1 MIKAGET
8 RAAFGLRRGLAIGV
22 LAALHL
28 GALAVM
34 LWSEPDLIGKAAFL
48 LAWGILNALWLLLLR
63 RPAASAAL
71 AMTMLMLLIA
81 LSVFKHD
88 VLFMTVS
95 FTDVLVVDTDTLWFL
110 FDTFTDLGWYATVAT
125 VIVAPLLVVIFW
137 LDPLRVRARTA
148 LVGLTVCFALLAGL
162 SFAVPL
168 DREEEF
174 IRNRF
179 LSKFARSGAV
189 AAVDL
194 LTRGILEA
202 DARATESLAA
212 AESNECQ
219 PTAKLPHIILIFD
232 ESSFDATLMPGIKV
246 GPDYRQHFRSFDGKE
261 RKLLVEGAGG
271 PSWFTEYNVLT
282 GLSVRSYGRF
292 AESVTRLAA
301 GHIERGLAHALR
313 HCGYRTFSMYP
324 YYGAF
329 VGARRFHTS
338 AGIGRFFDA
347 DSLGGLKK
355 TDSHYFDFALR
366 TITWEMTGAPT
377 FMFLYTAANHFPWN
391 SRYRPDLLSSWRNL
405 GNRSDVDEYL
415 RRQAMSAQDYS
426 RFIKRL
432 REEFPDESFL
442 VMRFGD
448 HQPLFA
454 KYFVDP
460 TLDEAAVAKRIQAY
474 DPRYLTTYYAIDTIN
489 FTPADLSSALD
500 TLDAPYLPLLLLEA
514 AGVPL
519 DSSFEEQKKIL
530 QRCDGLFYGCKEG
543 AEARRFNRLLIDAGL
558 INGL

>member
-1 MIKAGET
+1 MKAAKF
-8 RAAFGLRRGLAIGV
+8 RLASAIAV
-22 LAALHL
+22 LVALHL
-28 GALAVM
+28 WALFLM
-34 LWSEPDLIGKAAFL
+34 IWSEPDLVGKAAFL
-48 LAWGILNALWLLLLR
+48 LAWGVLNTFWLVLLR
-63 RPAASAAL
+63 RPVASAAL
-71 AMTMLMLLIA
+71 AATMLMLLIA

-110 FDTFTDLGWYATVAT
+110 FDTFTDLAWYATVAALIA
-125 VIVAPLLVVIFW
+125 VPLLIAILW
-137 LDPLRVRARTA
+137 LDPFRIRTWTA
-148 LVGLTVCFALLAGL
+148 LIGLVVCFALLTGL

-174 IRNRF
+174 FRNRF

-194 LTRGILEA
+194 ITRGILES
-202 DARATESLAA
+202 DARATGGLAA
-212 AESNECQ
+212 AESSECQ
-219 PTAKLPHIILIFD
+219 PPAKLPHIVLIFD

-246 GPDYRQHFRSFDGKE
+246 RPDYRQHFRSFDGKE

-301 GHIERGLAHALR
+301 GHVDRGLALALR

-329 VGARRFHTS
+329 ISARRFHTG
-338 AGIGRFFDA
+338 AGIERFFDA
-347 DSLGGLKK
+347 DNLGGLQKA
-355 TDSHYFDFALR
+355 DSHYFDFVLR
-366 TITWEMTGAPT
+366 TITWERTGAP
-377 FMFLYTAANHFPWN
+377 MFLFVYTAANHFPWN
-391 SRYRPDLLSSWRNL
+391 FRYRPDLQSDWRNL

-415 RRQAMSAQDYS
+415 RRQAMSAQDYP
-426 RFIKRL
+426 RFLKRL
-432 REEFPDESFL
+432 REEFPDEPFL
-442 VMRFGD
+442 VVRFGD

-460 TLDEAAVAKRIQAY
+460 TLDEAAVAKRIQAH
-474 DPRYLTTYYAIDTIN
+474 DPRYLTTYYAIDTVN

-530 QRCDGLFYGCKEG
+530 QRCNGLFYGCKDG

>member
-1 MIKAGET
+1 MIKAGAT
-8 RAAFGLRRGLAIGV
+8 SAAFGLRRVVAIGV
-22 LAALHL
+22 LGALHL
-28 GALAVM
+28 GALALM
-34 LWSEPDLIGKAAFL
+34 IWSEPDWIGKAAFL
-48 LAWGILNALWLLLLR
+48 LAWGVLNALWLLLLR

-71 AMTMLMLLIA
+71 AVTLLMLLIA

-88 VLFMTVS
+88 ILFMTVS
-95 FTDVLVVDTDTLWFL
+95 FTDVLIVDTDTLWFL
-110 FDTFTDLGWYATVAT
+110 FDTFTDLGWYATVAALIALP
-125 VIVAPLLVVIFW
+125 VLVAIFW
-137 LDPLRVRARTA
+137 LDPLRVRPRTA
-148 LVGLTVCFALLAGL
+148 LVALVACFALLAGL

-168 DREEEF
+168 DREQEF

-194 LTRGILEA
+194 LTHGILEA
-202 DARATESLAA
+202 DARATIRLAA

-219 PTAKLPHIILIFD
+219 PPAKLPHIILIFD

-271 PSWFTEYNVLT
+271 PSWFTEYNMLT

-292 AESVTRLAA
+292 AESVTRVAA
-301 GHIERGLAHALR
+301 GHVDRGLAHALR

-329 VGARRFHTS
+329 VGARRF
-338 AGIGRFFDA
+338 DA
-347 DSLGGLKK
+347 ENLGGFQK

-366 TITWEMTGAPT
+366 TITWERTGAP
-377 FMFLYTAANHFPWN
+377 MFLFVYTAANHFPWN
-391 SRYRPDLLSSWRNL
+391 TRYRPDLQSGWRNL

-415 RRQAMSAQDYS
+415 RRQAMSAQDY
-426 RFIKRL
+426 RQFIKRL
-432 REEFPDESFL
+432 REEFPGESFL
-442 VMRFGD
+442 VVRFGD
-448 HQPLFA
+448 HQPMFA

-460 TLDEAAVAKRIQAY
+460 TLDEAAVAERIRAY
-474 DPRYLTTYYAIDTIN
+474 DPRYLTTYYSIDTVN

-530 QRCDGLFYGCKEG
+530 QRCSGLFYGCSEG

>member
-1 MIKAGET
+1 MIKVGET
-8 RAAFGLRRGLAIGV
+8 MAASGLRRVLAIGV
-22 LAALHL
+22 LVALHL
-28 GALAVM
+28 WALTLMA
-34 LWSEPDLIGKAAFL
+34 WSEPDLVGKAAFL
-48 LAWGILNALWLLLLR
+48 LAWGVLNALWLLLLR
-63 RPAASAAL
+63 RPGASAAL
-71 AMTMLMLLIA
+71 SVTMLMVLIA
-81 LSVFKHD
+81 LSAFKHE

-110 FDTFTDLGWYATVAT
+110 FDTFTDLGWYTTVAT
-125 VIVAPLLVVIFW
+125 LIVTPLLVAIVW
-137 LDPLRVRARTA
+137 LDPFRVRSRTA
-148 LVGLTVCFALLAGL
+148 LVGLIVCFALLAGL

-194 LTRGILEA
+194 VTRGILEA
-202 DARATESLAA
+202 DTNATERLAA
-212 AESNECQ
+212 EESNECQ
-219 PTAKLPHIILIFD
+219 PTAKLPHICLIFD

-301 GHIERGLAHALR
+301 GHVERGLAHALR
-313 HCGYRTFSMYP
+313 HCGYRTFSVYP

-338 AGIGRFFDA
+338 AGIERFFDA
-347 DSLGGLKK
+347 DNLGGLKK

-366 TITWEMTGAPT
+366 TITWEMTGVPM

-391 SRYRPDLLSSWRNL
+391 SRYRPDLLSNWRNL

-415 RRQAMSAQDYS
+415 RRQAMSAQDYP
-426 RFIKRL
+426 RFLKRL

-442 VMRFGD
+442 VVRFGD

-454 KYFVDP
+454 KYFMDP

-474 DPRYLTTYYAIDTIN
+474 DPRYLTTYYAIDTVN

-500 TLDAPYLPLLLLEA
+500 TLDAPYLPLVLLEA

-519 DSSFEEQKKIL
+519 DSSFEEQKNIL
-530 QRCDGLFYGCKEG
+530 QRCSGLFYACKDG

>member
-8 RAAFGLRRGLAIGV
+8 ITASRLRRLLAIAI
-22 LAALHL
+22 LAALHCWTL
-28 GALAVM
+28 VLM
-34 LWSEPDLIGKAAFL
+34 IWSEPDLVGQAAFL
-48 LAWGILNALWLLLLR
+48 LAWGVLNAFWLVLLR

-71 AMTMLMLLIA
+71 AVTMLMVLIA

-95 FTDVLVVDTDTLWFL
+95 FTDILIVDTDTLWFL
-110 FDTFTDLGWYATVAT
+110 FDAFTDLGWYATVAA
-125 VIVAPLLVVIFW
+125 VIAVPLLVAIFW
-137 LDPLRVRARTA
+137 LDPLRVRSRTA
-148 LVGLTVCFALLAGL
+148 LVGLIVCVALLAGF

-168 DREEEF
+168 DREQEF

-194 LTRGILEA
+194 VTRGILES
-202 DARATESLAA
+202 DARTTERLPAV
-212 AESNECQ
+212 ESNECQ
-219 PTAKLPHIILIFD
+219 PTAKLPHIVLIFD

-271 PSWFTEYNVLT
+271 PSWFTEYNMLT

-301 GHIERGLAHALR
+301 GHVERGLAHALR
-313 HCGYRTFSMYP
+313 HCGYRTHSMYP

-329 VGARRFHTS
+329 VGARRFHTG
-338 AGIGRFFDA
+338 AGIERFFDA
-347 DSLGGLKK
+347 ENLGGFKR

-366 TITWEMTGAPT
+366 TITWERTGAP
-377 FMFLYTAANHFPWN
+377 MFLFVYTAANHFPWN
-391 SRYRPDLLSSWRNL
+391 SRYRPDLQSDWRNL

-415 RRQAMSAQDYS
+415 RRQAMSAQDYP
-426 RFIKRL
+426 RFLKRL

-442 VMRFGD
+442 LVRFGD

-474 DPRYLTTYYAIDTIN
+474 DPRYLTTYYAIDTVN

-519 DSSFEEQKKIL
+519 DPSFEEQKRIL
-530 QRCDGLFYGCKEG
+530 QRCNGLFYACKEG
-543 AEARRFNRLLIDAGL
+543 AEASRFNRLLIDAGL

>member
-1 MIKAGET
+1 MIKTGGTTTAS
-8 RAAFGLRRGLAIGV
+8 RVRRVLALGV
-22 LAALHL
+22 LAALHAC
-28 GALAVM
+28 ALAIM
-34 LWSEPDLIGKAAFL
+34 ILSEPDLVGKAAFL
-48 LAWGILNALWLLLLR
+48 LAWGVLNTLWLLLLR
-63 RPAASAAL
+63 RPTASAAL
-71 AMTMLMLLIA
+71 AVTMVMVLIA
-81 LSVFKHD
+81 LSAFKHE

-110 FDTFTDLGWYATVAT
+110 FDTFTDLGWYTTVAALVVT
-125 VIVAPLLVVIFW
+125 PLLVAIFW
-137 LDPLRVRARTA
+137 LDPFRVRARTA
-148 LVGLTVCFALLAGL
+148 LVGLIVCFASLAGL

-168 DREEEF
+168 DREDEF

-189 AAVDL
+189 ATVDL
-194 LTRGILEA
+194 VARGILEA
-202 DARATESLAA
+202 DARATERLPVV
-212 AESNECQ
+212 EGNECQ
-219 PTAKLPHIILIFD
+219 PTGKLPHIVLIFD

-246 GPDYRQHFRSFDGKE
+246 GPNYRQHFRSFDGKE

-301 GHIERGLAHALR
+301 GHVERGLAHALR
-313 HCGYRTFSMYP
+313 QCGYRTFSMYP

-329 VGARRFHTS
+329 VGARRFQKS
-338 AGIGRFFDA
+338 AGIERFFDA
-347 DSLGGLKK
+347 DNLGGLKK

-366 TITWEMTGAPT
+366 TMTWELTGAPL
-377 FMFLYTAANHFPWN
+377 FLFVYTAANHFPWN
-391 SRYRPDLLSSWRNL
+391 TRYRPDLQSDWRNL
-405 GNRSDVDEYL
+405 GNRPDVDEYL
-415 RRQAMSAQDYS
+415 RRQAMSALDYP
-426 RFIKRL
+426 RFLKRL
-432 REEFPDESFL
+432 REEFPGESFL
-442 VMRFGD
+442 VVRFGD

-460 TLDEAAVAKRIQAY
+460 TLDEAGVAKRIQAY
-474 DPRYLTTYYAIDTIN
+474 DPRYLTTYYTIDTVN

-519 DSSFEEQKKIL
+519 DPSFEEQKKIL
-530 QRCDGLFYGCKEG
+530 QRCNGLFYACKEG

>member
-8 RAAFGLRRGLAIGV
+8 ITAPWLRRVLAIGV
-22 LAALHL
+22 LAALHSW
-28 GALAVM
+28 AIAVM
-34 LWSEPDLIGKAAFL
+34 ILTEPDLIGKAAFL
-48 LAWGILNALWLLLLR
+48 LAWGVFNGLWLLLLR

-81 LSVFKHD
+81 LSIFKHGIL
-88 VLFMTVS
+88 VMTVS
-95 FTDVLVVDTDTLWFL
+95 FTDILVLDTDTFWFVL
-110 FDTFTDLGWYATVAT
+110 DTYIDLGKYASIVLLITV
-125 VIVAPLLVVIFW
+125 PLLVAIFW
-137 LDPLRVRARTA
+137 LDPLRVRSRTT
-148 LVGLTVCFALLAGL
+148 LVGLIVCFALLAGL

-168 DREEEF
+168 DREQEF
-174 IRNRF
+174 IRDSF
-179 LSKFARSGAV
+179 LSKFARSGAT
-189 AAVDL
+189 AIVDL
-194 LTRGILEA
+194 VTRGILEA
-202 DARATESLAA
+202 DARATERLAVI
-212 AESNECQ
+212 ESNECQ
-219 PTAKLPHIILIFD
+219 PTAKLPHIVLIFD

-246 GPDYRQHFRSFDGKE
+246 RPDYRQHFRSFDGKE

-271 PSWFTEYNVLT
+271 PSWYTEYNVLT

-301 GHIERGLAHALR
+301 GHVERGLPHALR
-313 HCGYRTFSMYP
+313 RCGYRTFSMYP

-329 VGARRFHTS
+329 LGARQFQTGT
-338 AGIGRFFDA
+338 GIERFFDA
-347 DSLGGLKK
+347 ENLGGLQKA
-355 TDSHYFDFALR
+355 DSHYFDFAVR
-366 TITWEMTGAPT
+366 TITWERTGAP
-377 FMFLYTAANHFPWN
+377 MFLFVYTAANHFPWN
-391 SRYRPDLLSSWRNL
+391 SRYRPDLQSDWRNL

-415 RRQAMSAQDYS
+415 RRQAMSAEDYS

-442 VMRFGD
+442 VVRFGD

-460 TLDEAAVAKRIQAY
+460 TLEEAAVAKRIQAY
-474 DPRYLTTYYAIDTIN
+474 DPRYLTTYYAIDTVN

-530 QRCDGLFYGCKEG
+530 QRCNGLFYACKEG

>member
-1 MIKAGET
+1 MITAGKT
-8 RAAFGLRRGLAIGV
+8 IRAYRLRRVLTIGI
-22 LAALHL
+22 LAALHSW
-28 GALAVM
+28 ALAV
-34 LWSEPDLIGKAAFL
+34 LILSEPDPVGKAAFL
-48 LAWGILNALWLLLLR
+48 LAWGVLNALWLLLLR
-63 RPAASAAL
+63 RPAASASL
-71 AMTMLMLLIA
+71 AMTLLMVLIA
-81 LSVFKHD
+81 LSAFKHE

-110 FDTFTDLGWYATVAT
+110 FDTFTDLSWYATVAAL
-125 VIVAPLLVVIFW
+125 IVAPFLVAIFW
-137 LDPLRVRARTA
+137 LDPFRVRSRTA
-148 LVGLTVCFALLAGL
+148 LVGLIVCFALLAAL
-162 SFAVPL
+162 SFSVPL

-174 IRNRF
+174 VRNRF

-194 LTRGILEA
+194 VTRGILDA
-202 DARATESLAA
+202 DARATERLAA

-219 PTAKLPHIILIFD
+219 PTAKLPHIVLIFD

-246 GPDYRQHFRSFDGKE
+246 GGDYRQHFRSFDGKE

-271 PSWFTEYNVLT
+271 PSWFTEYNMLT

-301 GHIERGLAHALR
+301 GHVERGLAHALR
-313 HCGYRTFSMYP
+313 GCGYRTFSMYP

-329 VGARRFHTS
+329 VGARRFHTG
-338 AGIGRFFDA
+338 AGIERFFDA
-347 DSLGGLKK
+347 DNLGGLKK
-355 TDSHYFDFALR
+355 TDSHYFDFAVR
-366 TITWEMTGAPT
+366 TITWERTGAP
-377 FMFLYTAANHFPWN
+377 MFLFVYTAANHFPWN
-391 SRYRPDLLSSWRNL
+391 SRYRPDLQSDWRNL

-415 RRQAMSAQDYS
+415 RRQAMSAQDY
-426 RFIKRL
+426 RLFIKRL

-442 VMRFGD
+442 VVRFGD

-460 TLDEAAVAKRIQAY
+460 TLDEADVAKRIQAY

-489 FTPADLSSALD
+489 FKPADLSSALD

-530 QRCDGLFYGCKEG
+530 QRCDGLFYACKDG